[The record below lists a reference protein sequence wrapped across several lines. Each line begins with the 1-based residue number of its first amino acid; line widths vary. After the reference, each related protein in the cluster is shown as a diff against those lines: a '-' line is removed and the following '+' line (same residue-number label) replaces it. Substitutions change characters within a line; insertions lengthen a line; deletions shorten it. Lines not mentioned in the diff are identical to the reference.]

1 MLTNRF
7 SMLFYLKKRSNYVSG
22 PLPIY
27 IRVSIGSE
35 RFELATKRE
44 CEPEKWNAAAGR
56 KNGTREDTRLLN
68 AYLDTFQAKVYEAHR
83 QLMSTGNE
91 ITIEALKASVTGVA
105 EKKIMF
111 LEQFAKHNARLVEL
125 KGTDYAHGTILRYN
139 TSYQHTKE
147 YIKWKFK
154 LGDIEIEKLSYEF
167 ITDFE
172 FWLKT
177 QKKCGHNTTMRYLG
191 YCKKIVLGLIKTGL
205 LPRDPFFGYKV
216 HKKETNRAALTEKEL
231 KVIANKKF
239 PSSRLSQVRDI
250 FLFSCYTGLSYV
262 DVQKPTRSEIT
273 IGQDG
278 EQWLIINRQ
287 KTDSQSRVLL
297 LPVPLQII
305 AKYEHEPQCEISG
318 KLLPVS
324 SNQKMNAYLKEI
336 AAVCG
341 IDRNISF
348 HIARHTFATTVTLS
362 NGVPMESVSKM
373 LGHSNI
379 RTTQIYA
386 KIVDRKISEDMRS
399 LREKLSK

>member
-1 MLTNRF
+1 
-7 SMLFYLKKRSNYVSG
+7 
-22 PLPIY
+22 
-27 IRVSIGSE
+27 
-35 RFELATKRE
+35 
-44 CEPEKWNAAAGR
+44 
-56 KNGTREDTRLLN
+56 
-68 AYLDTFQAKVYEAHR
+68 
-83 QLMSTGNE
+83 
-91 ITIEALKASVTGVA
+91 
-105 EKKIMF
+105 
-111 LEQFAKHNARLVEL
+111 
-125 KGTDYAHGTILRYN
+125 
-139 TSYQHTKE
+139 
-147 YIKWKFK
+147 
-154 LGDIEIEKLSYEF
+154 
-167 ITDFE
+167 
-172 FWLKT
+172 
-177 QKKCGHNTTMRYLG
+177 MRYLG
-191 YCKKIVLGLIKTGL
+191 YCKKIVLGLIKTGM
-205 LPRDPFFGYKV
+205 LPRDPFFGFKV

-231 KVIANKKF
+231 KVIAAKKF
-239 PSSRLSQVRDI
+239 PSARLAQVRDI

-262 DVQKPTRSEIT
+262 DVQKLTRGEISV
-273 IGQDG
+273 GQDG

-297 LPVPLQII
+297 LPVPLQIL
-305 AKYEHEPQCEISG
+305 AKYENDPQCEVTG

-399 LREKLSK
+399 LREKLSH